1 MGRRTSVAAHA
12 WLGGNRY
19 RDYLYL
25 HRLCVE
31 MAEAFAEHF
40 HERIHGELR
49 FAPEDVRDLEAMAVH
64 GYRGSRHSFGCPPA
78 PTSPTKQLLTPPR

>member
-1 MGRRTSVAAHA
+1 MTRWQSGRCGTREGLVTMGRRTCVATHE
-12 WLGGNRY
+12 WLAGNRY

-25 HRLCVE
+25 HGLCVE

-49 FAPEDVRDLEAMAVH
+49 HVEVGRLARHVGSSPAAVVLRPH
-64 GYRGSRHSFGCPPA
+64 H
-78 PTSPTKQLLTPPR
+78 